1 MTLKKFM
8 SRNWGFHVINCK
20 YILFIVEYSIIIL
33 ILNGDTMG
41 VYIEDLIVHYIKKFR
56 EVTNDEENI
65 LRYGAKIIY
74 YNLSKFVSVFLSAYI
89 LDIFSQV
96 CTVFILVA
104 IIRSFA
110 FGFHAETFIS
120 CLLLTF
126 INIFGIIY
134 ISSSVLNPLLKL
146 FLCIISFIL
155 FFVYAPA
162 DTEERPLVDSQK
174 RKKLKITVL
183 LIWMLYVILA
193 YYTNCQFYNMLL
205 LSLFF
210 MALNTCPILYIL
222 FRKEYKNCERI

>member
-1 MTLKKFM
+1 M
-8 SRNWGFHVINCK
+8 I
-20 YILFIVEYSIIIL
+20 FIF
-33 ILNGDTMG
+33 NGYTMG
-41 VYIEDLIVHYIKKFR
+41 VYIENLIINYIKKSR
-56 EVTNDEENI
+56 KVTNDEENI

-74 YNLSKFVSVFLSAYI
+74 YNLSKFVIVFLTAYI
-89 LDIFSQV
+89 LGIFSEV
-96 CTVFILVA
+96 CTVFILIV

-110 FGFHAETFIS
+110 FGFHADTFIS

-126 INIFGIIY
+126 INIFGIVY
-134 ISSSVLNPLLKL
+134 ISSYMLNPLLKL

-162 DTEERPLVDSQK
+162 DTKKRPLVDPKK
-174 RKKLKITVL
+174 RNELKITVI

-193 YYTNCQFYNMLL
+193 YYTNSRFSNMLI

-222 FRKEYKNCERI
+222 FGKEYKNYEKI

>member
-1 MTLKKFM
+1 M
-8 SRNWGFHVINCK
+8 I
-20 YILFIVEYSIIIL
+20 FIF
-33 ILNGDTMG
+33 NGDTMG
-41 VYIEDLIVHYIKKFR
+41 VYIENLIINYIKKSR
-56 EVTNDEENI
+56 KVTNDEENI

-74 YNLSKFVSVFLSAYI
+74 YNLSKFVIVFLTAYI
-89 LDIFSQV
+89 LGIFSEV
-96 CTVFILVA
+96 CTVFILIV

-110 FGFHAETFIS
+110 FGFHADTFIS

-126 INIFGIIY
+126 INIFGIVY
-134 ISSSVLNPLLKL
+134 ISSYMLNPLLKL

-162 DTEERPLVDSQK
+162 DTKKRPLVDPKK
-174 RKKLKITVL
+174 RNELKITVI

-193 YYTNCQFYNMLL
+193 YYTNSRFSNMLI

-222 FRKEYKNCERI
+222 FGKEYKNYEKI